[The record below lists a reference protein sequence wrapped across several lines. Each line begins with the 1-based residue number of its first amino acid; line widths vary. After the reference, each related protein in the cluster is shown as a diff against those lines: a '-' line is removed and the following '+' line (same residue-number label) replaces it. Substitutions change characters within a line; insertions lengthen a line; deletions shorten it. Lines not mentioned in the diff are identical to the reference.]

1 MMKFQ
6 TNINEINLHYFFKK
20 HKYSTCS
27 VYRLFINFHRQS
39 QQRVIQGNQNLSAAN
54 FLHCTIVGEMI
65 TMDINHL

>member
-1 MMKFQ
+1 MKFQ
-6 TNINEINLHYFFKK
+6 PNINEINLHYFFKER
-20 HKYSTCS
+20 KYSTCS

-54 FLHCTIVGEMI
+54 FLHCTIVGQMI

>member
-6 TNINEINLHYFFKK
+6 PNINEINLHFFLKK
-20 HKYSTCS
+20 CKYLTCS

-39 QQRVIQGNQNLSAAN
+39 QKRVIQENQNLSAAN